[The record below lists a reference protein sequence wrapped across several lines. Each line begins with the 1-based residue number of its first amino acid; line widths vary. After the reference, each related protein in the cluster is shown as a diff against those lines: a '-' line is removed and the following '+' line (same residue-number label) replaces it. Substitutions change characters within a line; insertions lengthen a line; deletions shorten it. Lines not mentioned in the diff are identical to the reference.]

1 MITVVEGST
10 SEDTCICMC
19 IFTYIFFFHCI
30 VSQLKAQYPVL
41 KKAYLD
47 EQAKVTNLEG
57 ILKERD
63 QTVRKYEQEVDSLT
77 FRNQQLSKR
86 VILLQEEL
94 ETAQANSKKKSKVW

>member
-1 MITVVEGST
+1 M
-10 SEDTCICMC
+10 
-19 IFTYIFFFHCI
+19 
-30 VSQLKAQYPVL
+30 

-94 ETAQANSKKKSKVW
+94 ETAQANSKKKSKV